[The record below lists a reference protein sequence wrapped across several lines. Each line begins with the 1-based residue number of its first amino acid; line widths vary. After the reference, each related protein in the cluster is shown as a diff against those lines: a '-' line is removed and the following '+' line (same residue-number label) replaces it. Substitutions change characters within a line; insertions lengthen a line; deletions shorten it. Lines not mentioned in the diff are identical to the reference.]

1 MQNISQR
8 RIIVEA
14 QLTTRAKQALK
25 TKQRISECA
34 MELFSKKGFDNVTV
48 DEIVRKAGVSKG
60 TFYVHFQAK
69 YDIFAEKFKEIDEYY
84 TEYLKTIPEH
94 LTASEKIIR
103 FYEAQ
108 MFYLRDEL
116 GFDLIRTV
124 YSNAL
129 SQTIEQDHYLANQD
143 RNLYQ
148 VIRNLVREGMESG
161 EFIDDCTLDE
171 LSLHVTRCMRGT
183 IYDWIIFGNRMDL
196 VGEMRKFTTRF
207 LRGIQKEH

>member
-1 MQNISQR
+1 M
-8 RIIVEA
+8 ET

-25 TKQRISECA
+25 TKQRITECA
-34 MELFSKKGFDNVTV
+34 MELFSIKGFDNVTV
-48 DEIVRKAGVSKG
+48 DEIVSKAGVSKG
-60 TFYVHFQAK
+60 TFYVHFPAK

-84 TEYLKTIPEH
+84 TDFLSSIPAH
-94 LTASEKIIR
+94 LPSSEKIIR

-108 MFYLRDEL
+108 MIYLRDVL

-129 SQTIEQDHYLANQD
+129 SQTIEKDHYLANQD
-143 RNLYQ
+143 RNLYR
-148 VIRNLVREGMESG
+148 VIRSFVKEGMESG

-196 VGEMRKFTTRF
+196 VEEMRKFTTRF
-207 LRGIQKEH
+207 LRGIQKENE